1 MTMAAQHTLKT
12 DATSPLASTTGTDL
26 DYMIKTHKVIPER
39 DARAIM
45 MQILAGL
52 RYLNTPS
59 GSRQVCTYVPGGVQ
73 SDSPIDGWVP
83 YLRTG

>member
-1 MTMAAQHTLKT
+1 MIDAHGVECMCDPPVRMTTPHYTPT
-12 DATSPLASTTGTDL
+12 DSSQFTPHPSTGTDL
-26 DYMIKTHKVIPER
+26 DYMIKTQKVIPER

-59 GSRQVCTYVPGGVQ
+59 GSRQVRHTCVC
-73 SDSPIDGWVP
+73 
-83 YLRTG
+83 